1 MPKIYFDHVTTTPT
15 RTEVAQEMWPYF
27 TEIFGNP
34 GSFHSTGRQAYSAIE
49 AARAKVAQA
58 IGAKPAEI
66 VFTSGGT
73 EAINM
78 AIKGI
83 ARANKKKG
91 NHIIT
96 CAIEHHASLNS
107 CKALAKEGFE
117 VTVLPVDANGM
128 VSAADVARAITDQT
142 ILVNIMHANNEV
154 GTIQPIEEIARITK
168 EKGVF
173 FHTDACQTVGRL
185 PINVEEMGIDLLS
198 LSGHKIY
205 GPKGVGALYI
215 RKGVKW
221 QPLFN
226 GGAQERLR
234 RSGTEN
240 VPGIV
245 GLGVALELATVEM
258 EKEMARMADLRDR
271 LVEGLLS
278 KIKRTKLT
286 GHPTNRLPNHVSL
299 LIEFIEGES
308 QLLSLDAKGIAAST
322 GSACTS
328 GSLEPSHVLLAM
340 GIPHEQA
347 HGSLVLSLGRDNQLE
362 DVEYFLTVFPEIVER
377 LRSISPLDEDVELPV
392 GTTCGSCHSFRSCR
406 DSTGS

>member
-1 MPKIYFDHVTTTPT
+1 MKKIYLDHVTTTPA
-15 RTEVAQEMWPYF
+15 RTEAVQAMWPYF
-27 TEIFGNP
+27 GEIFGNP
-34 GSFHSTGRQAYSAIE
+34 GSFHSTGQKAHAAIE
-49 AARAKVAQA
+49 AARAKTAQA
-58 IGAKPAEI
+58 IGARPAEI

-107 CKALAKEGFE
+107 CKALTKEGFE
-117 VTVLPVDANGM
+117 VTVLPVDNNGM
-128 VSAADVARAITDQT
+128 VSAAEVAEAITDQT

-154 GTIQPIEEIARITK
+154 GTIQPIKEIAQITRK
-168 EKGVF
+168 KGVY

-185 PINVEEMGIDLLS
+185 PINVEEMGFDLLS

-215 RKGVKW
+215 KKGVKW

-245 GLGVALELATVEM
+245 GLGTALELASA
-258 EKEMARMADLRDR
+258 EMATEMPRLASLRDR
-271 LVEGLLS
+271 LAEGLLA
-278 KIKRTKLT
+278 KIKRTRLT
-286 GHPTNRLPNHVSL
+286 GHKTNRLPNHISL

-308 QLLSLDAKGIAAST
+308 QLLSLDAKGISAST

-362 DVEYFLTVFPEIVER
+362 DIDFLLTVFPEIVER
-377 LRSISPLDEDVELPV
+377 LRSISPLDEDVETPI
-392 GTTCGSCHSFRSCR
+392 GSTCGSCQTFRTCR
-406 DSTGS
+406 T